1 MKNVPIKD
9 RKSIKER
16 GKNLFKKDLTGSVM
30 NANESADAS
39 GNSDIKAQQKK
50 QDMIKKRVLMAKL
63 RAVRSGGGDS
73 ITASYNPELSVIS
86 EVDGD
91 TKKEKVDKIINI
103 MKGKNKIEVNPQVK
117 AEEYTVTNADK
128 KGNTPAW
135 KGYKSGK
142 KNVKT
147 GKPLYKAADHV
158 KEHHTKDKDGKVI
171 EHEDT
176 TPSSVEE
183 GLVDAVKKG
192 AKRHAKAIEKKKIKN
207 RKAVPYAAL
216 GASYQPEDEMV
227 EDYHSGT
234 GEKVQKR
241 TLAWMKKKGQKG
253 APGLDAMKAR
263 TAEHKAKRGVKEEI
277 VNELKT
283 STLRSYVNRASVEA
297 VGRGVDAGVKGMT
310 GPKKEMEKN
319 MTKAYKRMRG
329 INTAAN
335 KLASRAERKKEVK
348 EDKAFNYV
356 LDKLR
361 KKHGKDAVITKT
373 SKQKPPTEE
382 QKKKAAAERK
392 KRQDADN
399 KAYAARAKKAG
410 FKSTQ
415 DYTNV
420 VARYG
425 SEDNYNKGKGL
436 GT

>member
-1 MKNVPIKD
+1 
-9 RKSIKER
+9 
-16 GKNLFKKDLTGSVM
+16 
-30 NANESADAS
+30 
-39 GNSDIKAQQKK
+39 
-50 QDMIKKRVLMAKL
+50 
-63 RAVRSGGGDS
+63 
-73 ITASYNPELSVIS
+73 
-86 EVDGD
+86 
-91 TKKEKVDKIINI
+91 
-103 MKGKNKIEVNPQVK
+103 
-117 AEEYTVTNADK
+117 
-128 KGNTPAW
+128 
-135 KGYKSGK
+135 
-142 KNVKT
+142 
-147 GKPLYKAADHV
+147 
-158 KEHHTKDKDGKVI
+158 
-171 EHEDT
+171 
-176 TPSSVEE
+176 
-183 GLVDAVKKG
+183 
-192 AKRHAKAIEKKKIKN
+192 
-207 RKAVPYAAL
+207 
-216 GASYQPEDEMV
+216 
-227 EDYHSGT
+227 
-234 GEKVQKR
+234 
-241 TLAWMKKKGQKG
+241 
-253 APGLDAMKAR
+253 MKAR